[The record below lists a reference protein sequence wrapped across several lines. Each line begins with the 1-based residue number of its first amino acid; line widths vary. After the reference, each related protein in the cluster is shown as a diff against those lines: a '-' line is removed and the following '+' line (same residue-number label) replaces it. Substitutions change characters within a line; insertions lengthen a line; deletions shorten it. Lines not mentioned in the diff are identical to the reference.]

1 MEDDAPVIYGLEFQV
16 SMAEFEG
23 QCRQCLA
30 LTSERTHSV
39 WFQGFWASSPGF
51 GERGRARSVAE

>member
-23 QCRQCLA
+23 RCRLRLA
-30 LTSERTHSV
+30 LTVSALTQSGSKDSGLLGSDLRRGDTHGV
-39 WFQGFWASSPGF
+39 
-51 GERGRARSVAE
+51 

>member
-23 QCRQCLA
+23 RCRLCLA
-30 LTSERTHSV
+30 LTRERPHSV
-39 WFQGFWASSPGF
+39 WFQGFWASRLGF
-51 GERGRARSVAE
+51 GERGQAGSVAE